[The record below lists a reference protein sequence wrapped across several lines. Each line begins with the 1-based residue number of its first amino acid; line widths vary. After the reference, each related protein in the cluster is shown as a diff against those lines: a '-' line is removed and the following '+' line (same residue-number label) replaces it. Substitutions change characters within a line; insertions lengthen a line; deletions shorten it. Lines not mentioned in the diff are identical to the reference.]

1 MTPAHPGRRGEAVLD
16 LVDVMDRLRSPG
28 GCPWDAEQTHASLA
42 PYAVEEAYELAEAIE
57 NGDLGD
63 VVDELGDVL
72 LQVVFHARVGQDGDE
87 PFDIDDVA
95 RAIIGKLQRRHPHVF
110 ADVAVT
116 GAADVEANWDA
127 IKAAEKPDRTG
138 PLDGIPAG
146 MPPLERATKV
156 VSRLDRAGLLPPEP
170 ATDARAVDGSDGTNG
185 TGTNDTGIGT
195 GTNGTGIGA
204 GIGDRLRA
212 LVVEARAAG
221 VDPAAELRGAVG
233 RLEQH
238 VQRVT

>member
-1 MTPAHPGRRGEAVLD
+1 
-16 LVDVMDRLRSPG
+16 
-28 GCPWDAEQTHASLA
+28 
-42 PYAVEEAYELAEAIE
+42 
-57 NGDLGD
+57 
-63 VVDELGDVL
+63 
-72 LQVVFHARVGQDGDE
+72 
-87 PFDIDDVA
+87 
-95 RAIIGKLQRRHPHVF
+95 
-110 ADVAVT
+110 
-116 GAADVEANWDA
+116 
-127 IKAAEKPDRTG
+127 
-138 PLDGIPAG
+138 

-170 ATDARAVDGSDGTNG
+170 ATDARAVDGTNG

-204 GIGDRLRA
+204 GIGDRLLA